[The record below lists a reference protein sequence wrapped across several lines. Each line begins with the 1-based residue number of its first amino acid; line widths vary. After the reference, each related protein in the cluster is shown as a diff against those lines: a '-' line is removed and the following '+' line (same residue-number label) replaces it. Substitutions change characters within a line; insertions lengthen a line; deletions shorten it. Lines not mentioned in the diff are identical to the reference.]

1 MCTYD
6 NLFYL
11 GNIFTHLTIY
21 VLSDLQSKIYNIYFT
36 KNGFKKSLH
45 DLKKKKWQQH
55 RRLIKK
61 PTKPIARRLLKW
73 FR

>member
-36 KNGFKKSLH
+36 KNGFKKCLH
-45 DLKKKKWQQH
+45 DLKKSGSNKED
-55 RRLIKK
+55 
-61 PTKPIARRLLKW
+61 
-73 FR
+73 